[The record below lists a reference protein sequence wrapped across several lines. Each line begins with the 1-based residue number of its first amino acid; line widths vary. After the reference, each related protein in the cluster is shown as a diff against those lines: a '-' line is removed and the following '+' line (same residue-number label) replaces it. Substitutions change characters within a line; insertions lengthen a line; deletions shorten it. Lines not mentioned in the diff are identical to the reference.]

1 MEKKN
6 IWTRGL
12 AALSLAGALMT
23 APFCVLAAEKMPEGI
38 SAGGMSLEGMTVE
51 EAETAVSDYVGE
63 KLSQDIVFVIS
74 GEEVRTG
81 ADELGLSWGNQE
93 TFAQEL
99 KEAAPSGNLIRRYMK
114 TKDLHM
120 EPLNLDL
127 EMSVDQEKAAAFVS
141 EKCGSLMTQAT
152 DASITR
158 ENGEFVIT
166 PSQTGVTV
174 DLEATRAALNEAVNQ
189 EGTGEIRVEAAVTE
203 QEPAITTE
211 DLSTIQDVLG
221 TFSTD
226 FSSSGASRSTNLRVG
241 AAKINGRVL
250 MPGEILS
257 GYECMQPFTVANG
270 YRAATAYENGRSVD
284 SIGGGVCQISTTLY
298 NAALLAELEIV
309 QRQNHS
315 MTVAYVKPSM
325 DAAIA
330 GTYKDLK
337 IKNSYDTPI
346 YVEGTAE
353 GRTLT
358 FTIYGKETRP
368 ANRTISFESET
379 LQTID
384 PGAPTEQVDA
394 SLAPG
399 QRVRVQSSHTG
410 LKSRLFK
417 CVYVDG
423 ELTERTLLHNDTY
436 NASKAIYR
444 VGPAVPAVVE
454 PMEPSPEETTPA
466 ETTPVETAP
475 AETVPEPAPG
485 YEFGPGMVTAPG
497 TAPAGSQTAAQPD
510 AASSSSGPAAAQPGD
525 SQGTAGPSA
534 GPGGAV
540 SQAPAQVAPVTPG
553 A

>member
-1 MEKKN
+1 MRRN
-6 IWTRGL
+6 VWIAGL
-12 AALSLAGALMT
+12 TILFAAGTLTMAPAFAFAAETLPQGIYAGELDLAGV
-23 APFCVLAAEKMPEGI
+23 PAEEAKETV
-38 SAGGMSLEGMTVE
+38 SQYVE
-51 EAETAVSDYVGE
+51 E
-63 KLSQDIVFVIS
+63 KLDQEVVLVID
-74 GEEVRTG
+74 GNEAKAG
-81 ADELGLSWGNQE
+81 AGELGLSWGNQE
-93 TFAQEL
+93 EFEEAL
-99 KEAAPSGNLIRRYMK
+99 KEAVPSGNLIRRYMK
-114 TKDLHM
+114 TKDL
-120 EPLNLDL
+120 EVAPVELPIEVAADA
-127 EMSVDQEKAAAFVS
+127 EKVSAFVN
-141 EKCGSLMTQAT
+141 EKCGGIITQAAN
-152 DASITR
+152 ASITR

-166 PSQTGVTV
+166 PSQTGRTV
-174 DLEATRAALNEAVNQ
+174 DLEATQAALSEAVMQ
-189 EGTGEIRVEAAVTE
+189 ADSGEIRVEAVTAE
-203 QEPAITTE
+203 QQPEITTE

-221 TFSTD
+221 TFSTS
-226 FSSSGASRSTNLRVG
+226 FSSSSTSRATNLEVG
-241 AAKINGRVL
+241 AAKINGHVL
-250 MPGEILS
+250 MPGEVLS
-257 GYECMQPFTVANG
+257 GYECMQPFTVENG

-298 NAALLAELEIV
+298 NAALFAEMEIV

-337 IKNSYDTPI
+337 FKNPYDTPV
-346 YVEGTAE
+346 YVEGTTE

-368 ANRTISFESET
+368 ENRTLAFESET

-444 VGPAVPAVVE
+444 VGPAVPAVTE
-454 PMEPSPEETTPA
+454 PTEPVPTES
-466 ETTPVETAP
+466 AP
-475 AETVPEPAPG
+475 AETIPEQTSPAETSPAPAPG
-485 YEFGPGMVTAPG
+485 YEFGPGMVTMPSE
-497 TAPAGSQTAAQPD
+497 TTGSEGQN
-510 AASSSSGPAAAQPGD
+510 SSGPGGGD
-525 SQGTAGPSA
+525 STPAQVVPA
-534 GPGGAV
+534 GPGA
-540 SQAPAQVAPVTPG
+540 
-553 A
+553 